1 MKIAFVSA
9 NQEKLPDACIP
20 LGLLY
25 VMAATP
31 ERHEKVLW
39 DLCFRDDPH
48 VYLRERLA
56 EFSPDLIA
64 FGMRNIQNNDYS
76 GIDTN
81 LTFYCAL
88 MHTLRAHSDAPIVV
102 GGGGFSVMPKELMRE
117 LRPDYGI
124 WGEGEEHFP
133 RLLEALEAGA
143 EVPPGVYAW
152 SDGELAH
159 RPYEGGF
166 LDMNGLKEPD
176 RSLVDRRYYEEY
188 GIDSVQTK
196 RGCALKCDY
205 CTYPLIEG
213 VSGRTRE
220 PARIADEFGRLS
232 AFGARHVFI
241 VDSVF
246 NLPIRHAKA
255 VCRELIA
262 RGNTMPWT
270 SYANPIAYDD
280 ELAGLMAESG
290 CVGME
295 IGSDSGCEDILLR
308 LKKGFTVKQIVSM
321 NERSVRFGLK
331 DCHTFILGTQGE
343 TMDHVHQTLDFVVD
357 LDPFSAII
365 MVWIDDYEALDPVY
379 AAERRAL
386 RDTIFSLLEE
396 RKDQFAHWIIP
407 PMDVNFDEETFR
419 FMRKAGMHGPLW
431 QHIRTA
437 IAPSGRQAGRR
448 RDAARG
454 TASPGRTGEAGSTQS
469 AAG

>member
-25 VMAATP
+25 VMAATS

-39 DLCFRDDPH
+39 DLCFEDDPH
-48 VYLRERLA
+48 AFLRAQLA
-56 EFSPDLIA
+56 EFQPDLIA

-81 LTFYCAL
+81 LTHYRTL
-88 MHTLRAHSDAPIVV
+88 MHTLRAHTEAPIVV
-102 GGGGFSVMPKELMRE
+102 GGGGFSVMPKELMAK

-133 RLLEALEAGA
+133 RLLEALEAGEGA
-143 EVPPGVYAW
+143 PEGVYAW
-152 SDGELAH
+152 ADGELAH
-159 RPYEGGF
+159 RPYTGGF
-166 LDMNGLKEPD
+166 LDMNGLTDPD
-176 RSLVDRRYYEEY
+176 RSLLDRRYYDEY
-188 GIDSVQTK
+188 GIDSLQTK

-213 VSGRTRE
+213 VLGRTRD
-220 PARIADEFGRLS
+220 PARIADEFERLA
-232 AFGARHVFI
+232 AFGAHHVFI

-255 VCRELIA
+255 VCRELID

-270 SYANPIAYDD
+270 SYANPIAFDD
-280 ELAGLMAESG
+280 ELAELMAKSG

-295 IGSDSGCEDILLR
+295 IGSDSGCDDVLLT
-308 LKKGFTVKQIVSM
+308 LKKGFNVRQIREM
-321 NERSVRFGLK
+321 HERSVNFGLL
-331 DCHTFILGTQGE
+331 DCHTFILGTRGE
-343 TMDHVHQTLDFVVD
+343 TMDHVHQTLDLVVD
-357 LDPFSAII
+357 MDPYSAIL
-365 MVWIDDYEALDPVY
+365 MVWIDDYEALDPGY

-386 RDTIFSLLEE
+386 RDTVFSLLDE
-396 RKDQFAHWIIP
+396 RKDQFPHWIIP
-407 PMDVNFDEETFR
+407 PMGVNFDEATFKL
-419 FMRKAGMHGPLW
+419 MRKAGMHGPLW

-437 IAPSGRQAGRR
+437 
-448 RDAARG
+448 
-454 TASPGRTGEAGSTQS
+454 
-469 AAG
+469 